1 MSLWAL
7 RAAWFFCG
15 VGIGACAF
23 LATAAKVPRWVAWPL
38 ALALAFALPALAY
51 ASDIRIPTRAA
62 QYQALLTR
70 EARITF
76 GLNAPVATLAA
87 QIHRESAWRADAVS
101 RAGAQGLAQFMPGTA
116 RWLPTVSPRT
126 GTPLPFS
133 PSWSIRAMVE
143 YDRWLLDRI
152 FAATPCDR
160 WAMALSAYNG
170 GLGWLRRDRA
180 LAASYGLNQNSWA
193 QVRLINAG
201 RSAANFK
208 ENRGYPD
215 RILNRWTP
223 VYRAAGWGQ
232 GACDV
237 D

>member
-1 MSLWAL
+1 MMRDAL
-7 RAAWFFCG
+7 RMAALLLSAAA
-15 VGIGACAF
+15 ILIS
-23 LATAAKVPRWVAWPL
+23 LANW
-38 ALALAFALPALAY
+38 ALPAE
-51 ASDIRIPTRAA
+51 IPTRAA
-62 QYQALLTR
+62 QYRALLTR

-87 QIHRESAWRADAVS
+87 QIHQESAWRADAVS

-116 RWLPTVSPRT
+116 RWLPAVSPRT

-133 PSWSIRAMVE
+133 PSWSIRAMAE

-180 LAASYGLNQNSWA
+180 LAASYGLNPNNWA
-193 QVRLINAG
+193 QVRLVNSG